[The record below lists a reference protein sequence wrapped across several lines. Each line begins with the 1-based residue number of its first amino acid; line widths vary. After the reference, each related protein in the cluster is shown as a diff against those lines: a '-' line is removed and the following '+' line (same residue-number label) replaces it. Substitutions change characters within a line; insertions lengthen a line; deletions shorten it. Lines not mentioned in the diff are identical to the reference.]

1 MGARV
6 DSRGSRSRPVLA
18 LLLTTALVVAA
29 LGSQQSLAA
38 IAAAPA
44 PLPQASA
51 PRPQAAEA
59 VRDSGNFHRG
69 KVRILGI
76 PVLTVASPVVS
87 GSRGPN
93 ASQRA
98 RVIEGNLELLYR
110 TQEVCTLA
118 EGIGEQLFEHLL
130 HQRGSH
136 EPACDANQLGLLG
149 KPDELSVEIAP
160 GGGEVPVLQARVPGR
175 ELPLA
180 LLSVTA
186 EDAHLNGT
194 TPQRLAERWRGLL
207 ERRLRLARHLLEPAV
222 LGQRFRAIA
231 LLELGLLALLGA
243 GLLLWRWV
251 SRRLVLLEMAPAAE
265 SAPAP
270 AGAGSLP
277 PRQHRFVP
285 QAAGDWRR
293 GLALT
298 GLHLLSRV
306 LLGGVVLLLP
316 LMVGVAVLAV
326 PGQIPLGIS
335 LLFQPFGV
343 VTKLAVGWV
352 IAQLLNAVAAVLLR
366 QWHSNPV
373 AAPERRARRS
383 QRYRSLMRVSRR
395 LVTMACI
402 ALVALWV
409 LVEIPGLRDLSNNA
423 VLASGA
429 LLGAL
434 ALVFQDLLRDFV
446 GGLTVLFEDRYA
458 IGDEITVGDLSGE
471 VIDVKLL
478 CTELRGS
485 DQRVMVIPNSQC
497 KRVVNATKLR
507 SGQQLQLTLAHRA
520 ADPRRA
526 LAVIAEA
533 TAAFAADP
541 AWSDKLLEPPRL
553 LGLRQ
558 VTPLG
563 LEVAVLLVTQAGKQG
578 AVQRE
583 LLLRLVE
590 ALRVAAIPLADA
602 AEPAKG

>member
-6 DSRGSRSRPVLA
+6 DSRGSRPRPVLA
-18 LLLTTALVVAA
+18 LLLITVLVVGA
-29 LGSQQSLAA
+29 LHSQQSLAA
-38 IAAAPA
+38 MAAAPA
-44 PLPQASA
+44 PLPQTSA

-87 GSRGPN
+87 GSRGPD

-118 EGIGEQLFEHLL
+118 EGIGEQLFENLL

-149 KPDELSVEIAP
+149 KPDELSVELAP
-160 GGGEVPVLQARVPGR
+160 ASGEVPVLQARVPGR

-186 EDAHLNGT
+186 EDARLNGT

-231 LLELGLLALLGA
+231 LLELGLLALLSA

-251 SRRLVLLEMAPAAE
+251 SRRLVLLEMAPAA
-265 SAPAP
+265 APAP
-270 AGAGSLP
+270 AGAPSLP
-277 PRQHRFVP
+277 PLKPRFV
-285 QAAGDWRR
+285 AEGAGDWRR

-306 LLGGVVLLLP
+306 LLGGVALLLP

-326 PGQIPLGIS
+326 PGQIPLGIT
-335 LLFQPFGV
+335 LLLQPFGV
-343 VTKLAVGWV
+343 VTKLAVCWV
-352 IAQLLNAVAAVLLR
+352 IAQLLNAVVVVLLR

-395 LVTMACI
+395 LVNLACI

-497 KRVVNATKLR
+497 KQVVNATKLR
-507 SGQQLQLTLAHRA
+507 SGKQLTLTLAHRG
-520 ADPRRA
+520 ADPRHA

-533 TAAFAADP
+533 AAAFAADP

-563 LEVAVLLVTQAGKQG
+563 LELAVLLVTRAGKQG

-590 ALRVAAIPLADA
+590 ALRTAAIPLADA
-602 AEPAKG
+602 AEPARG